1 MKTCC
6 PHCETILTF
15 NQQQIAQRNGMVRCG
30 VCRQVFNALEH
41 LYEEDY
47 PVLSEDEPAQAPSS
61 SYSAE
66 HLSTRGEKLPINIS
80 RRQDI
85 TQQRTVSPV
94 RSSFTDEKESNEA
107 SYQREV
113 LSTPINPPRESMV
126 PPAVHIHVNNG
137 PQHTLSRS
145 NLNMDDDEHYIGS
158 RHRDDNGGYRDKED
172 DFVVKG
178 DAYEFDEEFEAP
190 RSSFGLFW
198 IFIILLALV
207 LIAGQ
212 LLYVFRNQISTAYP
226 AMRPVLLQM
235 CSIVKCEVDIQK
247 SVNNLALENVVV
259 SLNDK
264 VAPQAGEQALRLQ
277 ALLVNKTEK
286 PQEWPV
292 LVLRLKNKQGVVV
305 NSKNIQPKEYL
316 VPELLMQ
323 PFAGGAKQVIN
334 LPFVLEGEAI
344 SGYEL
349 SVFYP

>member
-6 PHCETILTF
+6 PQCETILTF

-47 PVLSEDEPAQAPSS
+47 PVLSEDIQPRVPSGGYGLTS
-61 SYSAE
+61 Q
-66 HLSTRGEKLPINIS
+66 STNRQEVAAVNMS
-80 RRQDI
+80 RRHDVTQRAASSRSFINEAVAVNDVS
-85 TQQRTVSPV
+85 TQQ
-94 RSSFTDEKESNEA
+94 D
-107 SYQREV
+107 V
-113 LSTPINPPRESMV
+113 LTTSMGNNRESVV

-137 PQHTLSRS
+137 PQHTLSRD
-145 NLNMDDDEHYIGS
+145 NINVDEEHYIGS
-158 RHRDDNGGYRDKED
+158 RHRDENSMYRDKED
-172 DFVVKG
+172 NFVVKG
-178 DAYEFDEEFEAP
+178 DTYEFEDDEYEES
-190 RSSFGLFW
+190 RSSFGFFW

-226 AMRPVLLQM
+226 AMRPMLLQM
-235 CSIVKCEVDIQK
+235 CSIVKCEIDIQK
-247 SVNNLALENVVV
+247 SANNLALENVVV

-264 VAPQAGEQALRLQ
+264 VTAQAGEQALRLQ
-277 ALLVNKTEK
+277 ALLVNKTDK

-316 VPELLMQ
+316 VPEQLMQ
-323 PFAGGAKQVIN
+323 PFAGGAKQIIN
-334 LPFVLEGEAI
+334 LPFVLEGEPI